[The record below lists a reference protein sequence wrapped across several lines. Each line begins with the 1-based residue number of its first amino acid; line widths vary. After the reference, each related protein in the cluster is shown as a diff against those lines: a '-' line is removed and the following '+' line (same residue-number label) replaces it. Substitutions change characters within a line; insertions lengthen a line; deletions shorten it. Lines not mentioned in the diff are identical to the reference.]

1 MVVCIY
7 CYNIIHLVTLP
18 SVLYIYTVREILKP
32 LIALDAA
39 AWHGP

>member
-1 MVVCIY
+1 MTVCIY

-18 SVLYIYTVREILKP
+18 SVLYTVREILKP

-39 AWHGP
+39 ALHGP